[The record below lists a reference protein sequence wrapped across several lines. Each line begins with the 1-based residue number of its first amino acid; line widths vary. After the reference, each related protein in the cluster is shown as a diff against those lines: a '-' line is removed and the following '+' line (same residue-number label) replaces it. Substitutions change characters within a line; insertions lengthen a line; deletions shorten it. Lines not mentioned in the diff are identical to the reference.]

1 MPRIS
6 KVKKKAVK
14 TKTKTVIKPK
24 IKSANKIKET
34 NKGPIKISKTYIP
47 KDTEKYMCEKHKVF
61 FRMKLQEWRKELVK
75 SNNDALYNGSMDDN
89 SISADIVD
97 QANSYTDKNVEMK
110 AINRQI
116 KLISEIDK
124 ALFRIKLNEWKK
136 ELIKAN
142 NEALYNGSMDDNN
155 ISADLVDQASSYI
168 DKNVEMKAINRQI
181 KLISEIDK
189 ALRRIMDDTYG
200 YCLDTAEPIGLKR
213 LMARP
218 VAKYTIAAQ
227 EKHEK
232 DEKVHADD

>member
-1 MPRIS
+1 MPKTS
-6 KVKKKAVK
+6 KTKKKVAKSK
-14 TKTKTVIKPK
+14 TKLLKKPK
-24 IKSANKIKET
+24 IKTFNKAKVVTFNKAKEAS
-34 NKGPIKISKTYIP
+34 KGPIKISKTYIP

-61 FRMKLQEWRKELVK
+61 FRMKLQDWKKELVK
-75 SNNDALYNGSMDDN
+75 ANNEALYNGSMDDN

-97 QANSYTDKNVEMK
+97 QASSYTDKNVEMK

-124 ALFRIKLNEWKK
+124 ALLRIK
-136 ELIKAN
+136 
-142 NEALYNGSMDDNN
+142 
-155 ISADLVDQASSYI
+155 
-168 DKNVEMKAINRQI
+168 
-181 KLISEIDK
+181 
-189 ALRRIMDDTYG
+189 DDTFG